1 MAKKATKKAADKAL
15 NIDNIL
21 FNCRDILRAARN
33 SGSFFEKRDMMLTLV
48 FLRFIGEKYENGI
61 ENLRQTLIE
70 QGLDPDDEDIR
81 AAFFDDATFSDGTYN
96 LPVEA
101 RWSTIINTPAPS
113 LNVALDTALHSIATS
128 SKDLKGCF
136 IEGTFTSRNL
146 GANDIKKLVDE
157 VNKISYKAFGEEK
170 DLIGHVYEYFLQEF
184 AVNATKEEGEFYT
197 PHDVVQLIASMIEP
211 YDGTLYDPACGSGG
225 MFIQSAELVKS
236 KQGSISSV
244 NVYGQEKE
252 PATYRLAK
260 MNLALR
266 GISHHL
272 GGMSDSSF
280 TNDLFKGLYFDYIMA
295 NPPFN
300 LKGWYDENLQND
312 PRWTDYGTPPASNAN
327 YAWILHMLSHL
338 KKANGVAGFLLAN
351 GALNDSDTLGIRKR
365 LIQNDKVEAIIVLP
379 RELFITTDISVT
391 LWILNQNKK
400 GGNYHSRNLRNRE
413 HEILFMDLRTWT
425 ENPVKHQKLKKVFLS
440 SNDSKDTED
449 IKVNL
454 PGQIEKAS
462 AIYHTWQSDGADGAN
477 YEVPELY
484 RSVGINE
491 IEDKGWALTPSKYIE
506 FIDHD
511 LDIDYEKEMSRI
523 QAEMQDIMKAEKKS
537 QQMLEDAFRGIGY
550 GIE

>member
-1 MAKKATKKAADKAL
+1 MAKKATNKTADKAL

-48 FLRFIGEKYENGI
+48 FLRFIGEKYEDGI

-70 QGLDPDDEDIR
+70 QGLDLDDEDIR
-81 AAFFDDATFSDGTYN
+81 AAFFDDATFADGTYN

-113 LNVALDTALHSIATS
+113 LNVALDTALHSIAAS

-157 VNKISYKAFGEEK
+157 VNKISHKAFGEEK
-170 DLIGHVYEYFLQEF
+170 DLIGHVYEYFLKEF

-236 KQGSISSV
+236 KQGNIASV

-252 PATYRLAK
+252 AATYRLAK

-272 GGMSDSSF
+272 GEMSDSSF
-280 TNDLFKGLYFDYIMA
+280 TNDLHKGLYFDYIMA

-300 LKGWYDENLQND
+300 LKGWYDDNLKD
-312 PRWTDYGTPPASNAN
+312 DARWADYETPPASNAN

-338 KKANGVAGFLLAN
+338 KKSNGVAGFLLAN
-351 GALNDSDTLGIRKR
+351 GALNDSDTLEIRKR

-400 GGNYHSRNLRNRE
+400 GGNYHGRNLRNRE

-425 ENPVKHQKLKKVFLS
+425 ENPVKRQSKKKVFLS
-440 SNDSKDTED
+440 SNDSKGTDD
-449 IKVNL
+449 ITINL
-454 PGQIEKAS
+454 TGQIERAS
-462 AIYHTWQSDGADGAN
+462 SIYHTWQNEGTDGTN
-477 YEVPELY
+477 YEMPELY
-484 RSVGINE
+484 RSVGIKE
-491 IEDKGWALTPSKYIE
+491 IESKDWALTPSKYIE

-523 QAEMQDIMKAEKKS
+523 QTEMQDIMKAEKKS
-537 QQMLEDAFRGIGY
+537 QQMLENAFRGIGY
-550 GIE
+550 GID